1 MSPKRD
7 IPIRDTASSDT
18 LCSFLKNMQNHKK
31 SQNMCL
37 VYPSTVS
44 HARDQS
50 LVELHD
56 RQKCVSIWL
65 QLRESSFMKGKNME
79 TENETFYLKQVPLF
93 ADLADED
100 VRELMAVARR
110 RTFRAGEV
118 IFHRDDPGQ
127 VLYVIKEG
135 KVKISLIS
143 PDGQE
148 ISLTVFGKGDY
159 FGEFAILDGLP
170 RSADATAMER
180 VECYTLQRSDFHN
193 AIMKNPKIAIQVLE
207 VLSKRLRSTDQM
219 VEDLIF
225 LDVYGRVAKKLLELA
240 DTHGTKVE
248 NGIRIDVR
256 LTQQEIA
263 SMVGAS
269 RESVNKVMG
278 YFTDKNFISTDKQ
291 IGRAS

>member
-1 MSPKRD
+1 M
-7 IPIRDTASSDT
+7 A
-18 LCSFLKNMQNHKK
+18 
-31 SQNMCL
+31 
-37 VYPSTVS
+37 
-44 HARDQS
+44 
-50 LVELHD
+50 
-56 RQKCVSIWL
+56 
-65 QLRESSFMKGKNME
+65 
-79 TENETFYLKQVPLF
+79 TENEAIYLKQVPLF
-93 ADLADED
+93 AGLADED
-100 VRELMAVARR
+100 IRGLMALAKR
-110 RTFRAGEV
+110 RTFRSGEV
-118 IFHRDDPGQ
+118 IFHREDPGQ

-148 ISLTVFGKGDY
+148 ISLVVFGKGEC

-170 RSADATAMER
+170 RSADAVALEK

-193 AIMKNPKIAIQVLE
+193 AIMKNPKIAIQIIE
-207 VLSKRLRSTDQM
+207 VLTMRLRSTDQM

-240 DTHGTKVE
+240 DTHGTKVDD
-248 NGIRIDVR
+248 GTRIDVR

-278 YFTDKNFISTDKQ
+278 YFTDKNFISTDKHK
-291 IGRAS
+291 ITLHRISDLERRIY